1 MQASEWKQIIRDSM
15 EQVGTY
21 KEAFEPTM
29 NTLADI
35 LEQRDSAYAT
45 FVAEGAQLIITKTSD
60 RGQQNAAKN
69 PLYVQWT
76 ELNTQALAYWRDLG
90 LTPKGLKAI
99 NDNAVK
105 SGAKKETDLTRA
117 LKMLAGGADE

>member
-1 MQASEWKQIIRDSM
+1 MQASEWKHIIRDSM

-21 KEAFEPTM
+21 KGAFEPTM
-29 NTLADI
+29 DTLADI

-45 FVAEGAQLIITKTSD
+45 FVAEGSQLIITKTSD

-105 SGAKKETDLTRA
+105 SGVKKETDLTRA

>member
-1 MQASEWKQIIRDSM
+1 MRANEWKQIIRDSM

-21 KEAFEPTM
+21 QAAFEATM
-29 NTLADI
+29 DTLADI
-35 LEQRDSAYAT
+35 LDQRDRAYEK
-45 FVAEGAQLIITKTSD
+45 FVDEGAQLIVTKTSD

-99 NDNAVK
+99 NDTGIK
-105 SGAKKETDLTRA
+105 SSAKKETDLTRA
-117 LKMLAGGADE
+117 LKALAGGADG